1 MPFDNTIRKARGK
14 STDRE
19 QGCRNEKYLTHGK
32 TRGSPAT
39 LTYEAQ
45 GGLNVAMAAC
55 RAFAHGQRS
64 VTATMTIESIGR
76 AALPAGLPAP

>member
-45 GGLNVAMAAC
+45 GGLNVAM
-55 RAFAHGQRS
+55 QP
-64 VTATMTIESIGR
+64 
-76 AALPAGLPAP
+76 AALSPMVSGPLLQL